1 MDKSKRVVVFGLAG
15 LLIAVALVGV
25 GQQVAAPQV
34 NLRPTPSAVDQALTF
49 VDSVSN
55 YLGQG
60 MLYILNLITKDRVS
74 KDLEKPLGYMALIT
88 LLLLFFGLIEFA
100 RKVIWVGLIV
110 GWVLI
115 IVRIILDALK
125 V

>member
-34 NLRPTPSAVDQALTF
+34 NLTSKPPAVDQILTF